1 MAGENNN
8 NRQRNP
14 GKPNSEFG
22 IQQPSTDIPK
32 FDLADEIMAEQRKIT
47 ATRRKSPSAA
57 ASWHGLPARE
67 DTAKLALSKVEGMAV
82 PRSASGQQVEPISDA
97 IEQPGDVPFDQEQ
110 IIAEIVARDIKRL
123 LQGESRNRSGAGA

>member
-14 GKPNSEFG
+14 GRPNSEFR

-32 FDLADEIMAEQRKIT
+32 FDLAEEIMAEERKIT
-47 ATRRKSPSAA
+47 ATRRRSP
-57 ASWHGLPARE
+57 G
-67 DTAKLALSKVEGMAV
+67 VG
-82 PRSASGQQVEPISDA
+82 ASGQSKTAEPVSRQQVEPISDA
-97 IEQPGDVPFDQEQ
+97 IEQPGDVPFEQEQ

>member
-14 GKPNSEFG
+14 GRPNSEFG

-32 FDLADEIMAEQRKIT
+32 FDLAEEIMAEQRKIT

-67 DTAKLALSKVEGMAV
+67 DTAKMAV
-82 PRSASGQQVEPISDA
+82 PRSASGQQIEPISDA